1 MASARDIKK
10 RIVSVKSTKKITRT
24 MELVSTAKSK
34 KAVDRVQAA
43 IPFANKI
50 QELVRSLAEGSIIHH
65 PLLRLPD
72 KPKKVALLVTTAN
85 RGLCGAFNNNV
96 VKLSMNRYEEL
107 KKEGVE
113 VNLYIIGKKGVS
125 VFKFNNYEIEE
136 TYTHIDDRPTF
147 EQAQEF
153 ADLFIKLFSE
163 EKIDGAEII
172 YTKYFSAGSQRAHV
186 QSVLPLQLESDDEAE
201 ASSAGEAI
209 FEPSPEA
216 ILYSLLPRAVR
227 VMYYRALLDSAA
239 SEQIARRIAMKNATD
254 AASDMIKDMTLQ
266 YNRARQAKITQE
278 IAEIVSGAESVS

>member
-43 IPFANKI
+43 MPFASKT
-50 QELVRSLAEGSIIHH
+50 QELIGSLVEGSTIHH

-72 KPKKVALLVTTAN
+72 KPKKIALLVTTAN

-172 YTKYFSAGSQRAHV
+172 YTKYFSAGSQRAHI

-201 ASSAGEAI
+201 ASFAGEAI

>member
-43 IPFANKI
+43 MPFASKT
-50 QELVRSLAEGSIIHH
+50 QELIGSLVEGSAIHH
-65 PLLRLPD
+65 PLLRVPD
-72 KPKKVALLVTTAN
+72 KPNKVALLVTTAN

-107 KKEGVE
+107 KKEDVE

-172 YTKYFSAGSQRAHV
+172 YTKYFSAGSQRAHI
-186 QSVLPLQLESDDEAE
+186 QSVLPLQLKSDDEAE
-201 ASSAGEAI
+201 ASFAGEAI

>member
-43 IPFANKI
+43 MPFASKT
-50 QELVRSLAEGSIIHH
+50 QELIGSLVEGSTIHH
-65 PLLRLPD
+65 PLLRFPD
-72 KPKKVALLVTTAN
+72 KPKKIALLVNTAN

-96 VKLSMNRYEEL
+96 VKLSMNRYAEL

-136 TYTHIDDRPTF
+136 IYTHIDDRPTF

-172 YTKYFSAGSQRAHV
+172 YTKYFSAGSQRAHI

-201 ASSAGEAI
+201 ASFSGEAI

>member
-43 IPFANKI
+43 MPFASKT
-50 QELVRSLAEGSIIHH
+50 QELIGSLVEGSTIHH
-65 PLLRLPD
+65 PLLRFPD
-72 KPKKVALLVTTAN
+72 KPKKIALLVNTAN

-96 VKLSMNRYEEL
+96 VKLSMNRYAEL

-136 TYTHIDDRPTF
+136 VYTHIDDRPTF

-172 YTKYFSAGSQRAHV
+172 YTKYFSAGSQRAHI

-201 ASSAGEAI
+201 ASFSGEAI

>member
-50 QELVRSLAEGSIIHH
+50 QELIRSLAEGSIIHH
-65 PLLRLPD
+65 PLLRQPD

-136 TYTHIDDRPTF
+136 TYTHLDDRPTF

-186 QSVLPLQLESDDEAE
+186 QSVLPLQPESDDEAE
-201 ASSAGEAI
+201 AGSAGEAI

>member
-43 IPFANKI
+43 VPFASKT
-50 QELVRSLAEGSIIHH
+50 QELIGSLVEGSTIHH
-65 PLLRLPD
+65 PLLRVPD
-72 KPKKVALLVTTAN
+72 KPNKIALLVTTAN

-172 YTKYFSAGSQRAHV
+172 YTKYFSAGSQRAHI
-186 QSVLPLQLESDDEAE
+186 QSVLPLQLKSDDEAK
-201 ASSAGEAI
+201 ASFAGEAI

>member
-43 IPFANKI
+43 MPFASKT
-50 QELVRSLAEGSIIHH
+50 QELIGSLVEGSTIHH
-65 PLLRLPD
+65 PLLRVSD
-72 KPKKVALLVTTAN
+72 KPNKVALLVTTAN

-113 VNLYIIGKKGVS
+113 VNLYIIGKKGIS

-172 YTKYFSAGSQRAHV
+172 YTKYFSAGSQRAHI
-186 QSVLPLQLESDDEAE
+186 QSVLPLQLKSDDEAE
-201 ASSAGEAI
+201 ASFSGETI
-209 FEPSPEA
+209 FEPGPEA

-254 AASDMIKDMTLQ
+254 AASDIIKDMTLQ